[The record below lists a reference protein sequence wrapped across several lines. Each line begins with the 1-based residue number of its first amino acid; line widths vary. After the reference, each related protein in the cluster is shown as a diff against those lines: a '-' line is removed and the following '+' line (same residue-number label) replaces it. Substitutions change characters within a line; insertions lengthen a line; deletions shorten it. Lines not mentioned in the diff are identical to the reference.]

1 MVRGRF
7 VLLDRAE
14 PWGGNQMSETTSNIS
29 ALPADDL
36 SRALALAQVDRPTA
50 QHIGLVGDTYTILVA
65 GKDTGDRFCVI
76 DMHVPPGGG
85 PPPHRHDFEETF
97 VLLEGE
103 MAVTFRGEKFV
114 VRAGDTI
121 NVPANAPHQFHN
133 SSAGPVRMICICAPR
148 GMTDSS
154 LKSEFRWRRGL
165 RRHPS
170 WMGNRWP
177 SLCRRQWQSPRSITP
192 NFWSERSQ
200 RVQHPGG
207 EMPPYTAPLFRRC
220 ATRVALCDSLRAA
233 NAPLAT
239 SGPNHSSSCLSVID
253 SEHLFIA

>member
-1 MVRGRF
+1 
-7 VLLDRAE
+7 
-14 PWGGNQMSETTSNIS
+14 MSETTSNIG

-76 DMHVPPGGG
+76 DMHVPPGDG

-103 MAVTFRGEKFV
+103 MEMTFRREKFV

-133 SSAGPVRMICICAPR
+133 SSAGPVRMICICAPA
-148 GMTDSS
+148 
-154 LKSEFRWRRGL
+154 
-165 RRHPS
+165 
-170 WMGNRWP
+170 GNDRFFLEVGVP
-177 SLCRRQWQSPRSITP
+177 
-192 NFWSERSQ
+192 
-200 RVQHPGG
+200 V
-207 EMPPYTAPLFRRC
+207 
-220 ATRVALCDSLRAA
+220 ATRTTPPPKLDGKQMAEFVQRAKA
-233 NAPLAT
+233 IAPKYHTELLERA
-239 SGPNHSSSCLSVID
+239 
-253 SEHLFIA
+253 